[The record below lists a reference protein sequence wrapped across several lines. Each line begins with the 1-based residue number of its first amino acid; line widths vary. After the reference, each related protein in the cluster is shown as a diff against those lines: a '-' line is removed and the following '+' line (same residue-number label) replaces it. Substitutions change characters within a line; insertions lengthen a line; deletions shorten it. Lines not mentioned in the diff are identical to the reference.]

1 MLTALII
8 GTVIGFVL
16 AMPPGP
22 IAMASVRL
30 GLDQGRKAT
39 FQLSLGTAF
48 LDMIYCLIAI
58 FAASAVQSSLN
69 NFFATYPIISTVF
82 QIIVVSGLIFYGIKQ
97 FKQKDLKNLD
107 EDDAIKT
114 PEYLK
119 SLKTKGPFLL
129 GIALALTNIANPTF
143 FFSLA
148 VMSAWVQKFS
158 LFEATALHFF
168 TFSLGFGFGNFLWLY
183 TLGVIVNKNKHRLSD
198 SSIHKIRQFAGLTF
212 IGFGGWIGVR
222 LIMLTNWANIFK
234 IAFAF

>member
-8 GTVIGFVL
+8 GTIIGFVL

-22 IAMASVRL
+22 IAMASIRL
-30 GLDQGRKAT
+30 GLDHGRKAT
-39 FQLSLGTAF
+39 FQMAFGTAF

-69 NFFATYPIISTVF
+69 NFFITYPIISAVL
-82 QIIVVSGLIFYGIKQ
+82 QIIIVSGLIFYGIKQ
-97 FKQKDLKNLD
+97 FRQREERIITD
-107 EDDAIKT
+107 EIVLET
-114 PEYLK
+114 PEYLNNLK
-119 SLKTKGPFLL
+119 SKGPFLL

-143 FFSLA
+143 LPSLA
-148 VMSAWVQKFS
+148 VMSAWVQKLS
-158 LFEATALHFF
+158 LFDTNAIHFF
-168 TFSLGFGFGNFLWLY
+168 IFSLGFGLGNFLWLY
-183 TLGVIVNKNKHRLSD
+183 TLGVIVHKNKHRLSD

-234 IAFAF
+234 IAFTF

>member
-8 GTVIGFVL
+8 GTIIGFVL

-39 FQLSLGTAF
+39 FQMAFGTAF

-69 NFFATYPIISTVF
+69 NFFNTYPIISAVL
-82 QIIVVSGLIFYGIKQ
+82 QIIIVSGLIFYGIKQ
-97 FKQKDLKNLD
+97 IKQRD
-107 EDDAIKT
+107 EKELVDDTIET
-114 PEYLK
+114 PEYLNNLK
-119 SLKTKGPFLL
+119 SKGPFLL

-143 FFSLA
+143 LPSLA
-148 VMSAWVQKFS
+148 VMSAWVQKLS
-158 LFEATALHFF
+158 LFDANSTHFF
-168 TFSLGFGFGNFLWLY
+168 IFSLGFGLGNFLWLY
-183 TLGVIVNKNKHRLSD
+183 TLGVIVHKNKHRLSD

-234 IAFAF
+234 IAFSF

>member
-8 GTVIGFVL
+8 GTIIGFVL

-30 GLDQGRKAT
+30 GLDHGRKAT
-39 FQLSLGTAF
+39 FQMSFGTAF

-69 NFFATYPIISTVF
+69 NFFNTYPIISTVL
-82 QIIVVSGLIFYGIKQ
+82 QIIVVSGLIFYGFKQ
-97 FKQKDLKNLD
+97 FQKRDDKNLD
-107 EDDAIKT
+107 EDPTLNT

-119 SLKTKGPFLL
+119 NLKTKGPFLL

-143 FFSLA
+143 LPSLA
-148 VMSAWVQKFS
+148 VMSAWVQKLS
-158 LFEATALHFF
+158 LFDATALHFF
-168 TFSLGFGFGNFLWLY
+168 TFSLGFGLGNFLWLY
-183 TLGVIVNKNKHRLSD
+183 TLGVIVHKNKHRLSD
-198 SSIHKIRQFAGLTF
+198 SSIDKIRQFAGLTF

-234 IAFAF
+234 IAFSF